1 MTLHSVASCYP
12 DRPSQYETT
21 LMQTWLDMFQTT
33 ITCPS
38 CREHFGVALTSY
50 RRQYPR
56 MLSSR
61 EEFLVATFRLH
72 NAVNRRLNKPIHA
85 SVAACFEQLRNN
97 VRSRTARDYRIAYI
111 NHIQRFWRTMQD
123 VSGITALK
131 KINEM
136 RKIEYEYLQR
146 HENNFEIDI
155 PENTV
160 VLISHALDAQTEIP
174 NPIRIDTRSLPKI
187 GFSGGRFQTRRGDL
201 IVVSGVDGFQGSEI

>member
-1 MTLHSVASCYP
+1 MTSIWGPMGWMTLHSVASCYP
-12 DRPSQYETT
+12 DTPSQSEIT
-21 LMQTWLDMFQTT
+21 LIHSWLDMFQAT

-38 CREHFGVALTSY
+38 CREHFGVALGSY
-50 RRQYPR
+50 RRQYPT

-61 EEFLVATFRLH
+61 EQFLVATFRLH
-72 NAVNRRLNKPIHA
+72 NAVNRRINKPLHA
-85 SVAACFEQLRNN
+85 TVEACFEQLRNN
-97 VRSRTARDYRIAYI
+97 VKSRSARDYRVAYI

-146 HENNFEIDI
+146 HENNFEKII

-160 VLISHALDAQTEIP
+160 ILINHSLDIQTEKPSQIQ
-174 NPIRIDTRSLPKI
+174 IDTRILPRI
-187 GFSGGRFQTRRGDL
+187 GFSGGRFQTRR
-201 IVVSGVDGFQGSEI
+201 

>member
-12 DRPSQYETT
+12 DTPLQSEKA
-21 LMQTWLDMFQTT
+21 LMQTWLDMFQST

-38 CREHFGVALTSY
+38 CREHFGTALGSY
-50 RRQYPR
+50 RRQYPY

-61 EEFLVATFRLH
+61 EEFLVCTFRLH
-72 NAVNRRLNKPIHA
+72 NAVNRRLNKPIH
-85 SVAACFEQLRNN
+85 STVAACFEQLRNN

-123 VSGITALK
+123 VTGITALK

-136 RKIEYEYLQR
+136 RKIEYEYLQK
-146 HENNFEIDI
+146 HENNFERDI

-160 VLISHALDAQTEIP
+160 VLLNHSLDAQTETP
-174 NPIRIDTRSLPKI
+174 SPVRMDTRVIPRI
-187 GFSGGRFQTRRGDL
+187 GFSGGRFQTRR
-201 IVVSGVDGFQGSEI
+201 